1 MRKELK
7 YELKYGRIHPLTE
20 LPDRQRFINTLAN
33 STANKLALLNVN
45 GFWNFNHSFGYEV
58 GDHILKTISQRLQ
71 RRFSGAVVFHL
82 GADLFAILAGKEV
95 ALEHF
100 LQNIESCLWYFGYS
114 PIEVANERIYTPL
127 RIGVA
132 IGYDDLFLNA
142 EFAIKQAKR
151 IGKDLMV
158 YDAAIPSLCSPQS
171 NARAD
176 VEWERT
182 IREGLKKGRFDVFA
196 QSIEGGKIPKFECL
210 VRLHHPDGRVIS
222 PYLFL
227 DHAKRA
233 NLYGAITK
241 IVIQKSFAFFA
252 NKHAEFSINLALSDI
267 LDQNRIDFLFEK
279 MYEFNVADRLT
290 VEVTEGEGIENHPEV
305 ISFLSSLKSQG
316 VKIAIDDFGTG
327 YSNFEYLAKLQADFI
342 KIDGSL
348 IKNIHKNAIHKAVV
362 ETMVT
367 FAQKMRMQT
376 VAEFVANEEIFLTC
390 KELGIDYFQGYY
402 FSEPKPF
409 SSLVLR

>member
-7 YELKYGRIHPLTE
+7 YELRYGRIHPLTE
-20 LPDRQRFINTLAN
+20 LPDRQRFINTLSN

-45 GFWNFNHSFGYEV
+45 GFWNFNHSYGYEV
-58 GDHILKTISQRLQ
+58 GDQILKTISQRLK
-71 RRFSGAVVFHL
+71 RRFTQAVVFHL
-82 GADLFAILAGKEV
+82 GGDEFAILSGKEV
-95 ALEHF
+95 PQEHF

-114 PIEVANERIYTPL
+114 PIEIDTEKIYTPL

-158 YDAAIPSLCSPQS
+158 YDAAIPSLCNPQS

-176 VEWERT
+176 VEWEKT
-182 IREGLKKGRFDVFA
+182 IREALKKDRFEVFA

-210 VRLHHPDGRVIS
+210 VRLRNAEGKIIS

-227 DHAKRA
+227 EHAKRA
-233 NLYGAITK
+233 NLYGNITK
-241 IVIQKSFAFFA
+241 IVIQKAFSFFA
-252 NKHAEFSINLALSDI
+252 TKTAEFSINLSLSDI
-267 LDQNRIDFLFEK
+267 LDQNRVDFLLEK
-279 MYEFNVADRLT
+279 MYEYNVSDRLT
-290 VEVTEGEGIENHPEV
+290 IEVTEGEGIENHPEV
-305 ISFLSSLKSQG
+305 ISFLTLLKSQG

-327 YSNFEYLAKLQADFI
+327 YSNFEYLVRLQADFI

-362 ETMVT
+362 EAIVT
-367 FAQKMRMQT
+367 FAQKVGMQT
-376 VAEFVANEEIFLTC
+376 VAEFVANEEIYLTC
-390 KELGIDYFQGYY
+390 KELDIDFFQGYLW
-402 FSEPKPF
+402 SEPMPLE
-409 SSLVLR
+409 SLVV